1 MVVRTTTF
9 TSVGRCATIV
19 AVHKCPTGIVDPIF
33 VPKHIVG
40 GIGEESFVRLTMK
53 QMMMIVQWIRMQ
65 WSK

>member
-9 TSVGRCATIV
+9 TSVDRCAAIV

-65 WSK
+65 